1 MVVSG
6 GIVNWCERGREREK
20 GKGREKE
27 GKRELIGEGSARSGA
42 V

>member
-1 MVVSG
+1 MK
-6 GIVNWCERGREREK
+6 WCERGREK
-20 GKGREKE
+20 GKG